1 MGMCGSSRGAADVVD
16 LDGGTDGRASNCQVR
31 VPKVTR
37 VTTNKVII
45 NNACDDHNS

>member
-1 MGMCGSSRGAADVVD
+1 MGMCRSSRGAADVVD

-31 VPKVTR
+31 VPKGNTG
-37 VTTNKVII
+37 NKVI